1 MLRTSID
8 LILDFNLH
16 LIVAI
21 IPREKEPKIG
31 IKIIGIPKFSI
42 ISGVW
47 RWVKILYGCKLTS
60 QKLLLKLA
68 FLPAPLT
75 PLTALTTG
83 V

>member
-16 LIVAI
+16 VIVAI

-47 RWVKILYGCKLTS
+47 R
-60 QKLLLKLA
+60 
-68 FLPAPLT
+68 
-75 PLTALTTG
+75 
-83 V
+83 